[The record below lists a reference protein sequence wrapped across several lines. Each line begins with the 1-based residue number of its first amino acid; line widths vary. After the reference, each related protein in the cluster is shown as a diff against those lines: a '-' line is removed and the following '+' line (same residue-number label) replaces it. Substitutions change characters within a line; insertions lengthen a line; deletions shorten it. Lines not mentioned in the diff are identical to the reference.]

1 MYIYKRDG
9 TKQPFNKAKIEKA
22 IKLAG
27 EDIGVDASEFACSI
41 ADRIEK
47 TLTKDPTVEEIQDL
61 VEKEL
66 MSENKEVAKQY
77 IKYRYDRERVRLGKT
92 KLMKD
97 IISKLDATN
106 IENQNANL
114 DEKSF
119 SGRMN
124 EANRVVMK
132 DYALSI
138 MSKVGRDNHINNE
151 VYIHDLDS

>member
-9 TKQPFNKAKIEKA
+9 TKQLFDKSKIERA

-27 EDIGVDASEFACSI
+27 NAINIDVSEIATEI
-41 ADRIEK
+41 ADKI
-47 TLTKDPTVEEIQDL
+47 TNSLSADPTVEEIQDM

-66 MSENKEVAKQY
+66 MSYNKDVAKQY
-77 IKYRYDRERVRLGKT
+77 IKYRYDRERIRLEKS

-97 IISKLDATN
+97 IEAKLDGTN

-114 DEKSF
+114 DERSF

-124 EANRVVMK
+124 EANSIVLK
-132 DYALSI
+132 EHALNH
-138 MSKVGRDNHINNE
+138 MSKLGRENHLNNE
-151 VYIHDLDS
+151 IYIHDLAS